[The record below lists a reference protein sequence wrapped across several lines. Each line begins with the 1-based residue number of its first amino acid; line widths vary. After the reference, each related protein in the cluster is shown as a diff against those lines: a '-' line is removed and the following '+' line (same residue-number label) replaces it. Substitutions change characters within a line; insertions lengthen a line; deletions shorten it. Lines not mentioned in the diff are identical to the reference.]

1 MTSAHISTHRAR
13 TLIVALA
20 LASSA
25 SIVSAQAHR
34 YVLQDLGQADGTSSV
49 AVAINDDGVIAG
61 WIEASHDDTHAA
73 RALDGHTLQY
83 IPELKQ
89 SLSNASDVNAWGD
102 LTGSMVVSQNPWA
115 LHAIRYTAAH
125 GVEDLGGFGGN
136 SYGVGINR
144 WGQVAG
150 VVDTGSTFHA
160 FVATPGQGL
169 TILGTLSGSGSN
181 FAGGINDAGQVAGH
195 SQTSGGAWHAFRYT
209 PGLGLQDLGT
219 TADAYTY
226 ASAINATGQVV
237 GWMERAT
244 GTHAFRYTDG
254 IGIEDLHTLPAS
266 ISEAA
271 GINNVGAVVGY
282 VYTSGTPSRAFLYT
296 DAEGMIDLNTR
307 IDPASGWVLNA
318 AFGIN
323 NAGEIVGQGTYR
335 DQVDPRAF
343 KLTPYVADVTAP
355 NIAGATANP
364 AILWPANLQMVSVSV
379 AVDVT
384 DNADPAPRCR
394 IVDVVSSEPTDD
406 AAVRIAGDL
415 TLDLRAERSGSA
427 DGRTYRV
434 NVACSDASGNVASTT
449 VVVQVPHD
457 QSEGMGK

>member
-1 MTSAHISTHRAR
+1 MTSPHISTHRTRA
-13 TLIVALA
+13 LIVALA

-25 SIVSAQAHR
+25 TTVSAQAHR

-49 AVAINDDGVIAG
+49 AVAINDEGVIAG

-73 RALDGHTLQY
+73 RALAGHTLQY
-83 IPELKQ
+83 IPELTR
-89 SLSNASDVNAWGD
+89 SLSDAIDVNVWGD
-102 LTGSMVVSQNPWA
+102 LAGSMVVSQNPWA
-115 LHAIRYTAAH
+115 FHAIRYTAGH

-136 SYGVGINR
+136 SYGAGINR

-150 VVDTGSTFHA
+150 VVATGSTSHA

-169 TILGTLSGSGSN
+169 TSLGTLSGSGSS

-219 TADAYTY
+219 ADAYSY
-226 ASAINATGQVV
+226 ASAINAKGQVV
-237 GWMERAT
+237 GRTERAT

-254 IGIEDLHTLPAS
+254 IGIEDLHTLPAA
-266 ISEAA
+266 ISDAA
-271 GINNVGAVVGY
+271 GINNAGAVVGY
-282 VYTSGTPSRAFLYT
+282 AYTSGTPSRAFVYT

-318 AFGIN
+318 AWGIN
-323 NAGEIVGQGTYR
+323 NSGEIVGQGTYG
-335 DQVDPRAF
+335 DQIDPRAF

-355 NIAGATANP
+355 NIAGATADP

-394 IVDVVSSEPTDD
+394 IVDVVSSEPADN
-406 AAVRIAGDL
+406 AAVTITGDL
-415 TLDLRAERSGSA
+415 TLGLRAERSGSA

-434 NVACSDASGNVASTT
+434 NVACSDASGNVAGTT
-449 VVVQVPHD
+449 VAVRVPHD
-457 QSEGMGK
+457 QSGAQNQ